1 MLTRVARWA
10 CRRYA
15 ARLTRQGELHSA
27 VRVWSLAM
35 ACGDDSAQ
43 TRRQLGELH
52 LHLAAA
58 LESTGGLLEA
68 VKWLQDAVRLD
79 ARNAN
84 AWLRLGRIRL
94 RMGEFDES
102 VRCLRQSLAIDPRQA
117 EACFHLG
124 SALSDL
130 KRHDA
135 AIAVYR
141 EALAL
146 KPDFAE
152 AHCNLGALF
161 NDVHRHDAAIAS
173 CRAALALRPEFPEA
187 HNNLAVALHQLRRD
201 EEAIAS
207 CEQALAIAPN
217 FAEAHNN
224 LGAALIAMNRH
235 EQAIASLRRAL
246 AIMPDHA
253 WAHYNLGAALY
264 ALGDHSGALDSYASA
279 VAHQPD
285 SAEARWVL
293 AMCQTPRMFD
303 AEGGSGSARAAYSG
317 SLTELNA
324 WLVGHRM
331 QGAEIAVG
339 AATPFHLAYQE
350 QPNRELLSRYGDLC
364 ARLMRHWWDK
374 EGLSRRV
381 RGDSGT
387 VRVGIVSAH
396 VKDHSVWNAI
406 VKGWIRHLD
415 RGRFDLSVFH
425 LAAEQDHETEF
436 AMSQSDYVALAGKG
450 LRECAANILD
460 RQPDILIYP
469 EIGMDPMTTRL
480 ASLRIAPVQAASWGH
495 PETSGLPTIDYYLSA
510 EDMEPPQAQ
519 ENYRERLVLLP
530 HLGCCYHP
538 FTVAPGTQDLARLGV
553 DTARPLLLCAG
564 APFKYVPEHDGVLV
578 AIARELGRCQFIF
591 FIDDAAAG
599 LSARLQR
606 RLAGSFARAGLEFND
621 YVVFIAVQQ
630 RPLFY
635 DLMRRASVFLDTIGF
650 SGFNT
655 AMQAVECALPVVT
668 REGRFLRGRLAS
680 GILRR
685 LQLTELIAATEQEYV
700 ALAVKLVQDD
710 AYRRELRVRI
720 EASRHV
726 LFDDL
731 APIRALEAFLID
743 AYRRH
748 RDRAEAAS
756 HSA

>member
-1 MLTRVARWA
+1 MLTRAARWA
-10 CRRYA
+10 YRRYA
-15 ARLTRQGELHSA
+15 ARLTRQG
-27 VRVWSLAM
+27 
-35 ACGDDSAQ
+35 
-43 TRRQLGELH
+43 
-52 LHLAAA
+52 AA
-58 LESTGGLLEA
+58 LESTGGLPEA
-68 VKWLQDAVRLD
+68 VKRLQHAVRLD
-79 ARNAN
+79 AGNAN

-94 RMGEFDES
+94 RTGELDES
-102 VRCLRQSLAIDPRQA
+102 VRCLRESLAIDPRQV

-124 SALSDL
+124 TALNDL
-130 KRHDA
+130 QRHEA
-135 AIAVYR
+135 AIAAYQD
-141 EALAL
+141 ALAL
-146 KPDFAE
+146 KPDLAE

-173 CRAALALRPEFPEA
+173 CRAALAIRPDFAEA

-201 EEAIAS
+201 EEAAAS
-207 CEQALAIAPN
+207 CERALAAAPG

-224 LGAALIAMNRH
+224 LGAALLALNRH
-235 EQAIASLRRAL
+235 ERAVASFRSAL
-246 AIMPDHA
+246 AIVPDHA
-253 WAHYNLGAALY
+253 WAHYNLGAALH
-264 ALGDHSGALDSYASA
+264 ALGDHEGALDSYANA

-285 SAEARWVL
+285 STEARWVL
-293 AMCQTPRMFD
+293 AMCRMPRMFD
-303 AEGGSGSARAAYSG
+303 VEGRAGTARAAYSDA
-317 SLTELNA
+317 LAELDA
-324 WLVGHRM
+324 WLAGQRM
-331 QGAEIAVG
+331 DGAETAVG

-364 ARLMRHWWDK
+364 ARVMGYWWDK
-374 EGLSRRV
+374 QGLSG
-381 RGDSGT
+381 RGRAERKAI
-387 VRVGIVSAH
+387 RVGIVSAH

-415 RGRFDLSVFH
+415 RGRFELSVFH
-425 LAAEQDHETEF
+425 LAAEQDQETEF
-436 AMSQSDYVALAGKG
+436 ARSQSDYVALAGKG
-450 LRECAANILD
+450 LRECAASILD

-480 ASLRIAPVQAASWGH
+480 ASLRMAPVQAASWGH

-510 EDMEPPQAQ
+510 EDMEPAQAQ

-538 FTVAPGTQDLARLGV
+538 FTVEPATQDLALLGV
-553 DTARPLLLCAG
+553 DTSGPLLLCPG
-564 APFKYVPEHDGVLV
+564 APFKYAPEHDGVLV

-606 RLAGSFARAGLEFND
+606 RLAGSFARAGLEFSD
-621 YVVFIAVQQ
+621 YVVFIAFQR

-655 AMQAVECALPVVT
+655 AIQAVECGLPVVT

-700 ALAVKLVQDD
+700 ALAVRLARDD
-710 AYRRELRVRI
+710 AYRGELRARI

-731 APIRALEAFLID
+731 APIRALEAFLVD
-743 AYRRH
+743 ADRRQ
-748 RDRAEAAS
+748 RDRAVALA
-756 HSA
+756 

>member
-1 MLTRVARWA
+1 MLNRVAQWA

-15 ARLTRQGELHSA
+15 ARLTR
-27 VRVWSLAM
+27 
-35 ACGDDSAQ
+35 
-43 TRRQLGELH
+43 
-52 LHLAAA
+52 LAAGS
-58 LESTGGLLEA
+58 ESAGRLPEA
-68 VKWLQDAVRLD
+68 AKCLQDAVRHD
-79 ARNAN
+79 VGNAN
-84 AWLRLGRIRL
+84 AWFHLGRIRL

-102 VRCLRQSLAIDPRQA
+102 ARCLRESLAIDPRQA
-117 EACFHLG
+117 EACFYLG
-124 SALSDL
+124 AALSDL
-130 KRHDA
+130 KHPEA
-135 AIAVYR
+135 AIAAYR
-141 EALAL
+141 EAIEL

-161 NDVHRHDAAIAS
+161 NDVLRYDAAIAS
-173 CRAALALRPEFPEA
+173 CRAALALRPGFAEA
-187 HNNLAVALHQLRRD
+187 HNNLAIALFQSHRS

-207 CEQALAIAPN
+207 CEQALAITPE

-224 LGAALIAMNRH
+224 LGAALIAVNRH
-235 EQAIASLRRAL
+235 QQAVASLRTAL
-246 AIMPDHA
+246 SIMPDHA

-264 ALGDHSGALDSYASA
+264 ALGEHRGALDSYASA

-293 AMCQTPRMFD
+293 AMCQTPRMFE
-303 AEGGSGSARAAYSG
+303 AEGGSGSTRAAFSR

-324 WLVGHRM
+324 WLVGPRM
-331 QGAEIAVG
+331 DGAEIAVG
-339 AATPFHLAYQE
+339 AATPFNLAYQE
-350 QPNRELLSRYGDLC
+350 QSNRDLLSRYGDLC
-364 ARLMRHWWDK
+364 ARVMRHWWDK
-374 EGLSRRV
+374 EGLSCRARS
-381 RGDSGT
+381 DNGT
-387 VRVGIVSAH
+387 LRVGIVSAH

-406 VKGWIRHLD
+406 IKGWIRHLD

-425 LAAEQDHETEF
+425 LAAEHDHETEI
-436 AMSQSDYVALAGKG
+436 AKLQSDYVALAGKG
-450 LRECAANILD
+450 LRECAASILD

-495 PETSGLPTIDYYLSA
+495 PETPGLPTIDYYLSA

-519 ENYRERLVLLP
+519 QNYRERLVLLP

-538 FTVAPGTQDLARLGV
+538 LSVETGTQDLAQLGV

-564 APFKYVPEHDGVLV
+564 APFKYAPEHDEVLV

-591 FIDDAAAG
+591 FIDEAAAG

-606 RLAGSFARAGLEFND
+606 RFAGSFARAGLEFND

-700 ALAVKLVQDD
+700 ALAVKLVQDE
-710 AYRRELRVRI
+710 AYRRELRARI

-743 AYRRH
+743 ACPPRPGGG
-748 RDRAEAAS
+748 
-756 HSA
+756 